1 MRRQGPVELQPA
13 REFVQ
18 RLHALEAE
26 LQQARRAQRRQSRQH
41 EGGGRWGLEQP
52 PVTQHEEGWFLT
64 YLDMMTLLLV
74 AMIVML
80 AFAGTAKLRQADQPA
95 ASAHA
100 STRGV
105 AGRAPSAAHA
115 AALPGGPATVIPGP
129 ELETPYPANPWGEFH
144 EAGAV
149 SPALSLLAG
158 TFPPLDTPASS
169 QAAPALA
176 AAPAAQAPLDAPGA
190 ASAAA
195 SGAAVPPDAAAL
207 APAAPTGSVAVAAA
221 AASGASSAS
230 VLAAPPS
237 NTAPVPQ
244 ANIQAPAAAAGAAHP
259 AVNAATTGTGSVL
272 SQPGTGNA
280 APVTAKAAVVAAA
293 ANGAG
298 APSPAAASP
307 AAPALAA
314 PAAATS
320 AAPTPPAQEDNDGAT
335 LAAALPLGE
344 LGKDVEVVINKRS
357 VSLRVN
363 NDILFDTGL
372 AELSPHGLDVLG
384 KMAEALNKKGYDIT
398 VEGHTDSVPVRP
410 GAKYSSNWDLSSAR
424 AISVVRYLQARGI
437 GKAHLKAVGLADTK
451 PIADNGSP
459 EGRARN
465 RRVELVIEKPKT
477 GP

>member
-1 MRRQGPVELQPA
+1 MRHQGPVELQPA

-18 RLHALEAE
+18 RLHTLEAE

-41 EGGGRWGLEQP
+41 EDGGRWGLEQP

-80 AFAGTAKLRQADQPA
+80 AFAGTAKLRQTDDQPT
-95 ASAHA
+95 ASTHA
-100 STRGV
+100 STRVV
-105 AGRAPSAAHA
+105 AGRAAAAAHA
-115 AALPGGPATVIPGP
+115 AALPGGPAIVIPAP
-129 ELETPYPANPWGEFH
+129 ESEAPYPANPWGEFH

-158 TFPPLDTPASS
+158 TFPPLDTPSSS
-169 QAAPALA
+169 QAAPVLA
-176 AAPAAQAPLDAPGA
+176 AVPVAQAPLDAPGA
-190 ASAAA
+190 TPAAA
-195 SGAAVPPDAAAL
+195 SGAAVIPDAAA
-207 APAAPTGSVAVAAA
+207 AAPTGSVAEATA
-221 AASGASSAS
+221 AASGAPRASAQ
-230 VLAAPPS
+230 AAPPS
-237 NTAPVPQ
+237 SAAPVPQ
-244 ANIQAPAAAAGAAHP
+244 ANGQAPAANAGAAP
-259 AVNAATTGTGSVL
+259 PVANAATTGTEPVVH
-272 SQPGTGNA
+272 QPGAGNA
-280 APVTAKAAVVAAA
+280 APVAAKAATAVA

-307 AAPALAA
+307 AAPAPAT

-320 AAPTPPAQEDNDGAT
+320 ATPTPPAQEDNDGAT

-410 GAKYSSNWDLSSAR
+410 GAKYASNWDLSSAR

-451 PIADNGSP
+451 PIASNSSP

-477 GP
+477 NP